1 LRLNTGIEDAVEA
14 VGVGFIPDITDAI
27 DSEVSVLEEVPE
39 FDVAL
44 NALIMD
50 AMNPVVTVAEG
61 VSKLEVGFCRHIE
74 AIDSAVVPEGPKL
87 DVGLRA
93 DIILAMNPV
102 VGLVIIPAKGMD
114 SVAALFGMDVG
125 PGIQNQP

>member
-1 LRLNTGIEDAVEA
+1 MIIL
-14 VGVGFIPDITDAI
+14 AI
-27 DSEVSVLEEVPE
+27 
-39 FDVAL
+39 
-44 NALIMD
+44 
-50 AMNPVVTVAEG
+50 NPAATVAEE
-61 VSKLEVGFCRHIE
+61 VSGLEVGFCKHIE
-74 AIDSAVVPEGPKL
+74 AIDSIVVPEVPGL

>member
-1 LRLNTGIEDAVEA
+1 M
-14 VGVGFIPDITDAI
+14 
-27 DSEVSVLEEVPE
+27 DSEVSVPEEVPE
-39 FDVAL
+39 FDFGFNPVIILA
-44 NALIMD
+44 I
-50 AMNPVVTVAEG
+50 NPVVTVAEG

-74 AIDSAVVPEGPKL
+74 AIDPTVVPEVPEL

-93 DIILAMNPV
+93 DIILTMNPV
-102 VGLVIIPAKGMD
+102 VGLVIIPAKGTD